1 LCLLYVDDIAFDSD
15 HSEDIH
21 VNNVPI
27 FYRTRRAWLGTW
39 EIRMQDVCGK
49 DFRASGNFEK
59 KRWFLFWG

>member
-1 LCLLYVDDIAFDSD
+1 MSCLLDVDGIAFDSD

-21 VNNVPI
+21 VENI
-27 FYRTRRAWLGTW
+27 SRFYLARQAWLGTW

-59 KRWFLFWG
+59 KR